1 MSAIFICH
9 SSADSEIASRVRDVL
24 EKEGHRSVFL
34 DFDPARGIPAGR
46 DWEKELYAQLRAC
59 RACVVLAARRRSA
72 RGNLRPLERAGRGA
86 VSIDAAARRADA
98 RQTIGDVRAVIRPH
112 GQREDESARLFR
124 PRGGLSTGL
133 DKTTT
138 YAGYLVNVYHYARH
152 SPQVISLAASR
163 AVQSN
168 REPAAYLMHH
178 GTEEIAHEQWA
189 SSDLSTWG

>member
-1 MSAIFICH
+1 MK
-9 SSADSEIASRVRDVL
+9 SADGSVAERIFRGSRH
-24 EKEGHRSVFL
+24 GS
-34 DFDPARGIPAGR
+34 PAPIDTERPPHG
-46 DWEKELYAQLRAC
+46 
-59 RACVVLAARRRSA
+59 RRRKS
-72 RGNLRPLERAGRGA
+72 RY
-86 VSIDAAARRADA
+86 
-98 RQTIGDVRAVIRPH
+98 QTH

-178 GTEEIAHEQWA
+178 GTEEIGHEQWA